1 MNNSL
6 VNELTVLLAN
16 DSGDAASKIDALMVA
31 MFAVAVDTIKNR
43 SENER
48 EYAMNYLRNMFNHV
62 HRDTS
67 NKLGL
72 TQ

>member
-1 MNNSL
+1 MNSL
-6 VNELTVLLAN
+6 ANELTTLLRN

-31 MFAVAVDTIKNR
+31 MFAVAADTIKNR

-48 EYAMNYLRNMFNHV
+48 KYAMDYLRNMFNHV
-62 HRDTS
+62 HKDTS
-67 NKLGL
+67 TKLGL